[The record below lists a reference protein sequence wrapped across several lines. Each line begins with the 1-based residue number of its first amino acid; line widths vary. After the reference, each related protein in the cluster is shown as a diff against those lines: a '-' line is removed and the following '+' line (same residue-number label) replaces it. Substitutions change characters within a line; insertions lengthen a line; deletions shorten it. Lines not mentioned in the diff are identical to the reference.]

1 MKYKKTLF
9 LVLLCLFISHEA
21 FSDVR
26 ALKGI
31 ESICVFIEP
40 LSNDALDLGLTEE
53 RIRIIT
59 ELKLRK
65 EGITITDEES
75 KFDVLLGVVISVV
88 GRKGSGNGIGVFLK
102 IKEEVSLIRNP
113 SIICYAYTWN
123 VGFIKDNVNKP
134 EHVFTQLS
142 NVLDYFL
149 NDYYKA
155 NPKKIKE

>member
-1 MKYKKTLF
+1 MKYKKSLF
-9 LVLLCLFISHEA
+9 LILLCLFISHEA
-21 FSDVR
+21 FSDVK

-31 ESICVFIEP
+31 ESIYVFIEP
-40 LSNDALDLGLTEE
+40 LSDDALDLGLTEE

-75 KFDVLLGVVISVV
+75 KFDVLFGVVITVK
-88 GRKGSGNGIGVFLK
+88 GKGSGKGVGLELK
-102 IKEEVSLIRNP
+102 IKEEVSLIKNP
-113 SIICYAYTWN
+113 SIICYAFTWN

>member
-59 ELKLRK
+59 ELRLRK

-75 KFDVLLGVVISVV
+75 KFDVLLGVVITVV
-88 GRKGSGNGIGVFLK
+88 GKGSGKGVGLELK

-123 VGFIKDNVNKP
+123 VGFISANIYEP
-134 EHVFTQLS
+134 EDVVSQLS
-142 NVLDYFL
+142 NILDSFL

-155 NPKKIKE
+155 NPKKIEK